1 MRLNLYEIYQQQKQ
15 NCWHISI
22 NSQCSQILYL
32 FNVWFSITLLMVS
45 NLFVAHWSCENAQ
58 RYGTFLKYIMVSVW
72 CLCHVKAPI
81 SWYHTFS
88 CPLALFWE
96 EIDWW
101 HSQLSKHS
109 LVLIKLNLNIGRQKI
124 KLRRYMSPSWLYSVW
139 QSLNTNNNYPKCYCL
154 SPFIII
160 GFISRRNAQCLSQEK
175 ETIITCLSVW

>member
-1 MRLNLYEIYQQQKQ
+1 
-15 NCWHISI
+15 
-22 NSQCSQILYL
+22 
-32 FNVWFSITLLMVS
+32 MVS
-45 NLFVAHWSCENAQ
+45 NLFVAHWSCENVQ
-58 RYGTFLKYIMVSVW
+58 RYGKFLKYIMVSVW
-72 CLCHVKAPI
+72 CLCHVKAPT

-88 CPLALFWE
+88 CPLGLFWE

-109 LVLIKLNLNIGRQKI
+109 QVLIKLNLNIGRQKI

-160 GFISRRNAQCLSQEK
+160 GFISRRNAQCLSQET
-175 ETIITCLSVW
+175 ETIITCLSVWKKLCVKWLFPYLWLVNCHHSCAAIGRNCQLNHPKTCLR